1 MNIGLTLIGQ
11 LIAFAV
17 FVWFTMKFVW
27 PPMVKAMEARK
38 KIIADGLAAAEKG
51 QHEEELA
58 RHRATEKLKEA
69 KEQATEIIAGAQKR
83 AAEIVDEAK
92 HTARTEAERIRA
104 AADAEIEQA
113 TNQARERLRGE
124 VVQLAV
130 AGASRVLKRE
140 IDAKANEDL
149 LKDLVA
155 QL

>member
-17 FVWFTMKFVW
+17 FVWFTMKFIW
-27 PPMVKAMEARK
+27 PPMMNAMEARK

-69 KEQATEIIAGAQKR
+69 KEQAAEIIAGAQKR

-92 HTARTEAERIRA
+92 QSARTEAERIRTA
-104 AADAEIEQA
+104 AQAEIEQA

-124 VVQLAV
+124 VVHLAV
-130 AGASRVLKRE
+130 AGASKVLKRE

>member
-11 LIAFAV
+11 LVAFAF

-69 KEQATEIIAGAQKR
+69 KEQAAEIIAGAQKR

-92 HTARTEAERIRA
+92 QSARTEAERIRA

-113 TNQARERLRGE
+113 ANQAREQLRGE

-130 AGASRVLKRE
+130 AGAGKVLKRE

>member
-11 LIAFAV
+11 LVAFAF

-51 QHEEELA
+51 QQEEELA

-69 KEQATEIIAGAQKR
+69 KEQAAEIIAGAQKR

-92 HTARTEAERIRA
+92 QSARTEAERIRA

-113 TNQARERLRGE
+113 ANQAREQLRGE

-130 AGASRVLKRE
+130 AGAGKVLKRE